1 MDLNVTG
8 GNASCPIDT
17 RVESVLVPI
26 LYMLVLVVSLP
37 GNCLSIYVACTH
49 IARDNEI
56 GVYLLNLSV
65 ADLVYTLTILY
76 WFWCYLT
83 ERSANVALH
92 NGLNILMFT
101 TMYLSPAFLC
111 CISVDRYLAVA
122 HPLKYPSLRTV
133 RTAFLVSGICWA
145 AELVCHTLLLVS
157 HNAFSSFYTLKVYED
172 TIPMP
177 QPMVLEYTVRFISG
191 FCLPLIL
198 MLFSSQRIFNA
209 VKHSVSTLDSEKSK
223 IGKLLL
229 ILILVYFV
237 SVGPYQVIM
246 LTRCLAESG
255 NCVFAQRV
263 YIFYKVSFA
272 ITGVNSAADPLL
284 YCLLCKAAKQDVL
297 NLVRSFK
304 SKLLSILPHSKSR
317 CSSS

>member
-1 MDLNVTG
+1 SYHVFQTGVTVCLVG
-8 GNASCPIDT
+8 EMQQPIAHGSVPTNSRGLSHQIICIYFDGMITSGKAIRQSTNNRGFPTYLPLGKQRKASVD
-17 RVESVLVPI
+17 
-26 LYMLVLVVSLP
+26 
-37 GNCLSIYVACTH
+37 
-49 IARDNEI
+49 
-56 GVYLLNLSV
+56 
-65 ADLVYTLTILY
+65 
-76 WFWCYLT
+76 
-83 ERSANVALH
+83 
-92 NGLNILMFT
+92 
-101 TMYLSPAFLC
+101 PAFLC

-237 SVGPYQVIM
+237 SLVQTQRAEWPPSALQIS
-246 LTRCLAESG
+246 LTSNVRWPHYTIQIHIYTAPFTS
-255 NCVFAQRV
+255 QRLRNRDGQPNWG
-263 YIFYKVSFA
+263 S
-272 ITGVNSAADPLL
+272 NW
-284 YCLLCKAAKQDVL
+284 
-297 NLVRSFK
+297 
-304 SKLLSILPHSKSR
+304 SK
-317 CSSS
+317 CYV